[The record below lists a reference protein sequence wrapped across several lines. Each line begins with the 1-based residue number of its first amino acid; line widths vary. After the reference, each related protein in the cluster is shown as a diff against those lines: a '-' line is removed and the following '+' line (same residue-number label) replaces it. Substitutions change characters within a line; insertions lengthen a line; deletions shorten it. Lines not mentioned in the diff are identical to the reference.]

1 MLFNVVINIFTSKAL
16 HWQTT
21 LHEHLHIIEK
31 LPVTELQEIVS
42 VQNYFWRLQKAHNL
56 FLQLYPAKTFLISV
70 RLLSHPLAL
79 PLGSPLI

>member
-1 MLFNVVINIFTSKAL
+1 MLFNAVFTIFSAKAL
-16 HWQTT
+16 RD
-21 LHEHLHIIEK
+21 K
-31 LPVTELQEIVS
+31 LRKQEILS

-79 PLGSPLI
+79 I